1 MNVSKTSAP
10 VVFVD
15 ADNTL
20 WDADGVYAHAQLRL
34 LKGVE
39 DACDRVAAG
48 ANKLDFV
55 REIDQ
60 AIAAR
65 HHRGL
70 RYPCRLLIQAVARAL
85 VGESPESAAKAV
97 WKGANG
103 DILSEDATVAI
114 ETQFANDLRDRP
126 ILLKGVEAGLKRLH
140 ASGALILVLTEGN
153 RDRVRRTAS
162 EYGLMPSIDRVI
174 ESPKIPRLYNRVLQL
189 TGRPKESFMIGDQLQ
204 RDIAPAKAAEL
215 TTIYVPGRFKPRWE
229 PHEHVVGPSYSV
241 QSFDQAVEI
250 ILHGKSKAD
259 TPAQTAT

>member
-70 RYPCRLLIQAVARAL
+70 RYPCRLLI
-85 VGESPESAAKAV
+85 
-97 WKGANG
+97 
-103 DILSEDATVAI
+103 
-114 ETQFANDLRDRP
+114 
-126 ILLKGVEAGLKRLH
+126 
-140 ASGALILVLTEGN
+140 
-153 RDRVRRTAS
+153 
-162 EYGLMPSIDRVI
+162 
-174 ESPKIPRLYNRVLQL
+174 
-189 TGRPKESFMIGDQLQ
+189 
-204 RDIAPAKAAEL
+204 
-215 TTIYVPGRFKPRWE
+215 
-229 PHEHVVGPSYSV
+229 
-241 QSFDQAVEI
+241 
-250 ILHGKSKAD
+250 
-259 TPAQTAT
+259 